1 MIADPEA
8 DADEA
13 KRLYGIEFVDAGRIH
28 DMDVVV
34 LAVAHE
40 AFKSIQMSELDALYG
55 EGKKVLIDIK
65 GLLNRKEYE
74 NAGYSYW
81 RL

>member
-1 MIADPEA
+1 MADPEA

-13 KRLYGIEFVDAGRIH
+13 KRLYGIEFVDMSEIK
-28 DMDVVV
+28 DMDAVV

-40 AFKSIQMSELDALYG
+40 AFKGLQMSDMDAFFA
-55 EGKKVLIDIK
+55 EGKNVLVDIK
-65 GLLNRKEYE
+65 GLLNRKTYE
-74 NAGYSYW
+74 AAGYSYW